1 MAPAGSQPAAPN
13 HKSQAST
20 VSGDC
25 HTLQPGASVY
35 DDGGPTSRE
44 ISPPWTTTNAETARR
59 RHRPFFATRTARRL
73 GSTVCALVV
82 TDLGGGLLAVA
93 SGVNTWAEAWGSK
106 ALLAAPVPMIA
117 AQVVLTAVAARKN
130 GRGAA
135 VAAGLLG
142 VACFVSVI
150 SGFFDGGIGNDELT
164 PALSAYQMFL
174 LALTALVGALAAIR
188 AREAWVR

>member
-1 MAPAGSQPAAPN
+1 M
-13 HKSQAST
+13 
-20 VSGDC
+20 
-25 HTLQPGASVY
+25 
-35 DDGGPTSRE
+35 
-44 ISPPWTTTNAETARR
+44 
-59 RHRPFFATRTARRL
+59 
-73 GSTVCALVV
+73 VV

-117 AQVVLTAVAARKN
+117 VQVVLAVVACRKN

-174 LALTALVGALAAIR
+174 LAVTAVVGVLAAIR
-188 AREAWVR
+188 AREAWPGETGRQWEGVRPASGAASPFTSASCGLSSYRLKDARTSASASVRPTQLAPSTDLPGSRSL

>member
-1 MAPAGSQPAAPN
+1 M
-13 HKSQAST
+13 T
-20 VSGDC
+20 
-25 HTLQPGASVY
+25 
-35 DDGGPTSRE
+35 PTD
-44 ISPPWTTTNAETARR
+44 ADTARR
-59 RHRPFFATRTARRL
+59 EHPMFFATRTARRL
-73 GSTVCALVV
+73 GIAVCGLVV

-117 AQVVLTAVAARKN
+117 AQVVLTVVASRKL

-150 SGFFDGGIGNDELT
+150 SGFFDGGIGNDALT

-174 LALTALVGALAAIR
+174 LAVTAGVGVLAAAR
-188 AREAWVR
+188 AREA